1 MALEMFRSLSSLQML
16 ERDIKNNLEIYRRGE
31 FSEVLGSEPLLIIN
45 SSMDLSFLDL
55 TNY

>member
-31 FSEVLGSEPLLIIN
+31 FSEVLGSEPFAHN
-45 SSMDLSFLDL
+45 KFKHGFEFLK
-55 TNY
+55 